1 MEEKYFK
8 YWQEKLGLT
17 DWTIKFQSNVE
28 PEDMAL
34 DEACGCT
41 SYIEVGKTALIQ
53 ILNPERY
60 RYTVE
65 PFDIERTIVHE
76 LLHLKLCLL
85 EGDDDPVRTR
95 VHHQLVDE
103 LAKSFVKARR
113 DNEIKEDTD
122 NDADDD

>member
-1 MEEKYFK
+1 MSSTQKLFE
-8 YWQEKLGLT
+8 YWVEKLGLT
-17 DWTIKFQSNVE
+17 DWIIKFQYNVE

-34 DEACGCT
+34 EDACGCT
-41 SYIEVGKTALIQ
+41 SYVEVGKTAIIQ
-53 ILNPERY
+53 ILNPDRY
-60 RYTVE
+60 RYPVE

-85 EGDDDPVRTR
+85 DGDDDPVRAR

-113 DNEIKEDTD
+113 EHEIKMEDEE
-122 NDADDD
+122 